1 MHHNGTAAHE
11 RLEAG
16 PVSPV
21 ITREDGWLGDDD
33 RDQSLVLQ
41 LRLPVSADEMVAAL
55 YGDEQLSPA
64 DLAADENVW
73 GFAACAIAQ
82 DGMNHIERRADQI
95 AVEEA
100 QGTLVN
106 RAWLELCRRRV
117 AEVTDTVATRSAAAS
132 TPIARTARAG
142 AQPPTTTPFQ
152 QPCVPQQETIPPRPR
167 TPGESVAH
175 VRALT
180 ELAAPCRAG
189 N

>member
-11 RLEAG
+11 RPEAR

-33 RDQSLVLQ
+33 RDQPLVLQ
-41 LRLPVSADEMVAAL
+41 LRLPVSADEMTAAL

-82 DGMNHIERRADQI
+82 AGMNHIERRADQI

-100 QGTLVN
+100 RGTLAN
-106 RAWLELCRRRV
+106 PAWLELCRRRI
-117 AEVTDTVATRSAAAS
+117 AEVTGAASPAAAS
-132 TPIARTARAG
+132 TSTATTARAG
-142 AQPPTTTPFQ
+142 AQPPTATTFHQSRLPR
-152 QPCVPQQETIPPRPR
+152 QERISPEPR
-167 TPGESVAH
+167 TSTEGLAY

>member
-1 MHHNGTAAHE
+1 MHHNGTATGE

-33 RDQSLVLQ
+33 RDQPLVLQ
-41 LRLPVSADEMVAAL
+41 LRLPVSADEMTAAL

-73 GFAACAIAQ
+73 GFAACAVAQ

-100 QGTLVN
+100 RGTLAN
-106 RAWLELCRRRV
+106 PAWLELCRRRV
-117 AEVTDTVATRSAAAS
+117 AEVT
-132 TPIARTARAG
+132 G
-142 AQPPTTTPFQ
+142 
-152 QPCVPQQETIPPRPR
+152 
-167 TPGESVAH
+167 
-175 VRALT
+175 
-180 ELAAPCRAG
+180 AAPRRRRPHRPGLAPAPQAWHTSRR
-189 N
+189 